1 VKITDSSRPE
11 ERDLKSPSP
20 DAPVGFLRTSSR
32 TMVSVG
38 ADLSAALSARLVPAR
53 LRRIYVPSAY
63 SPIDRLAVV
72 LFGFLCGVFQAMGRF
87 PLPVDAWGY
96 WTANLAHLYPEHWGP
111 DGTYVYPPLLAQ
123 ITTVLHPIGW
133 QVFIVGWTTLLW
145 AALAYML
152 GRWTWLFVAAGI
164 AAIPLGYG
172 APAEL
177 GEVLGS
183 SLGGNVQLLIA
194 AGIVVALRGNAL
206 GWLPGL
212 LTKVVSGLGLV
223 WHLVRGEW
231 RPLAISLG
239 ATAAVAAVS
248 LLFAPSQWGEWIT
261 WLFKNA
267 GTPAPV
273 ALEPV
278 PFALR
283 LPMSLALL
291 VWGART
297 NRAWIVPIAVGWGTP
312 ALYLGSYPS
321 MWVGAIPLFLEPR
334 GFRR

>member
-1 VKITDSSRPE
+1 MTDDSSRE
-11 ERDLKSPSP
+11 KFDL
-20 DAPVGFLRTSSR
+20 ARMLVEGPVRTLLSFR
-32 TMVSVG
+32 HATVSAVRSLG
-38 ADLSAALSARLVPAR
+38 QVRARLVPTR
-53 LRRIYVPSAY
+53 LRRMYVPSAY

-223 WHLVRGEW
+223 WHLVRSEW

-239 ATAAVAAVS
+239 FTAAVAAVS
-248 LLFAPSQWGEWIT
+248 LLFSPSQWDEWIA
-261 WLFKNA
+261 WLLKNA

-273 ALEPV
+273 ALDPV
-278 PFALR
+278 PFAIACPCR
-283 LPMSLALL
+283 WPCSCGVPAPTGPGSCRSPSA
-291 VWGART
+291 GARRPCT
-297 NRAWIVPIAVGWGTP
+297 LARTRACG
-312 ALYLGSYPS
+312 
-321 MWVGAIPLFLEPR
+321 
-334 GFRR
+334 